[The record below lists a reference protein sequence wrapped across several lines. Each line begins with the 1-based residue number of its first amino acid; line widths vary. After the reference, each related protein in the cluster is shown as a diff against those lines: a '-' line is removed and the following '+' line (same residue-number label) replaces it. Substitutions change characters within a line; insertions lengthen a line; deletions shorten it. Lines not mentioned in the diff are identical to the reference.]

1 MNKILIIAIFTL
13 GAIINNPSTAMGE
26 IYLSVGES
34 LLIFEG
40 TPEILSQ
47 TNIRDNKVIIR
58 MPANQTAKIFSLDNK
73 SFNISPN
80 YYTAVICD
88 ENKSELIIETPPDI
102 NPITL
107 EISINEKIC
116 ELGTISAK
124 LPPLETIKTTI
135 QSLRENPEAI
145 RIIRQIAV
153 PLSITVTAASAG
165 VLTVTATVGSAN
177 FAFNITQLLQQLSI
191 LRFYALG
198 FLRFKR
204 KKPWGKVLDKL
215 TGKPLRGALVQI
227 YENEF
232 KKMKDA
238 QITDAD
244 GRFSAI
250 VAPGK
255 YYLKI
260 SRSGFEVSET
270 PVINVTSPDQILNL
284 EIYLNSSLEIFDS
297 NYIRKL
303 NIWNR
308 LKRILDAV
316 NPYLLAFGT
325 LIGTINVIVVPN
337 AINYA
342 GLLIYIILDTVKI
355 YLAFNFIKPFGKVI
369 DQNGKPVSLAVIRIF
384 EEEKNLLLSTKVTDE
399 DGRFNF
405 LLSSGKYYLTCSKSG
420 FTPYRSNKLTLSE
433 SGLAAI
439 DIIMRSM

>member
-1 MNKILIIAIFTL
+1 MSKLFVIITL
-13 GAIINNPSTAMGE
+13 TIASLLNNPLKALGE

-34 LLIFEG
+34 LVIFEG
-40 TPEILSQ
+40 APELLNQ
-47 TNIRDNKVIIR
+47 TNIKGDEIIIQIPSR
-58 MPANQTAKIFSLDNK
+58 SSLKITSLDKK
-73 SFNISPN
+73 SFNVSPD
-80 YYTAVICD
+80 YYTTSICD
-88 ENKSELIIETPPDI
+88 NDKSELAIETPPNI
-102 NPITL
+102 NPIIL
-107 EISINEKIC
+107 KISIDDKIC
-116 ELGTISAK
+116 ELGIIPAK

-165 VLTVTATVGSAN
+165 ALTVTATVGSAN

-227 YENEF
+227 YEYEF
-232 KKMKDA
+232 AKMKDA

-250 VAPGK
+250 VTPGK

-260 SRSGFEVSET
+260 SRSGFAIAET
-270 PVINVTSPDQILNL
+270 SVLTVTSPDQILNL
-284 EIYLNSSLEIFDS
+284 EIYLNPTLEIFNS
-297 NYIRKL
+297 QYIKKIDL
-303 NIWNR
+303 WDR
-308 LKRILDAV
+308 LKRILDAI

-325 LIGTINVIVVPN
+325 LVGIINVVIVPN

-342 GLLIYIILDTVKI
+342 GLLIYIILDTIKI
-355 YLAFNFIKPFGKVI
+355 YLSFNFIKPFGKVM
-369 DQNGKPVSLAVIRIF
+369 DQVGRPVPLSVVRIF

-399 DGRFNF
+399 EGRFNF
-405 LLSSGKYYLTCSKSG
+405 LLSPGKYYLTCSKSG
-420 FTPYRSNKLTLSE
+420 FAPYRSNELLLSE

-439 DIIMRSM
+439 DIILQSA